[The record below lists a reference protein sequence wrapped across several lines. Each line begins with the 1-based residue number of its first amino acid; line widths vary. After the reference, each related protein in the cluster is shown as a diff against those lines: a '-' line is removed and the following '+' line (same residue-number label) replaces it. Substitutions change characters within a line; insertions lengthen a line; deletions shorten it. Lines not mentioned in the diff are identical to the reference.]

1 MAPPLLVAAEGG
13 AWSGRLALEEEGARR
28 WWWWFLLL
36 FDDDD
41 DGDDED
47 AAPKTP
53 PPVDPPG
60 RRTSASAG
68 TGILCRA
75 IACVMTEGER
85 KLQRA
90 EAAKEQGSEREGK
103 NQ

>member
-1 MAPPLLVAAEGG
+1 M
-13 AWSGRLALEEEGARR
+13 
-28 WWWWFLLL
+28 LL